1 VLEKKIELLKK
12 QYNNYKRGTIR
23 NMLKLLEKE
32 KCEKERKLE
41 KVWERRTVEG
51 FAKLVFI
58 LALSVTVFRSSPR
71 QRVFT

>member
-1 VLEKKIELLKK
+1 
-12 QYNNYKRGTIR
+12 
-23 NMLKLLEKE
+23 MLKLLGKE
-32 KCEKERKLE
+32 KCKEKRKLE
-41 KVWERRTVEG
+41 TVWKRGTEEG